1 MRISDCS
8 SDVCSSDL
16 TIAAIRDD
24 TATLDVRLNAALDDA
39 LVPLVAGIPHQGDR
53 TAAPTVSLWVDRE
66 RARHSAWYEF
76 FPRSEGGF
84 KGSLDRLDALAEMGF
99 DAVSFPP
106 IHPYATTSRH
116 GPTTTPQPRPD
127 DVGSTSA
134 LGRPHGGTHAIQPYT
149 RPQDDLPPGIH

>member
-66 RARHSAWYEF
+66 RARHSAWYES
-76 FPRSEGGF
+76 FPRSER
-84 KGSLDRLDALAEMGF
+84 SDDRRVGKER
-99 DAVSFPP
+99 VRTCISRCPP
-106 IHPYATTSRH
+106 YH
-116 GPTTTPQPRPD
+116 
-127 DVGSTSA
+127 
-134 LGRPHGGTHAIQPYT
+134 
-149 RPQDDLPPGIH
+149 